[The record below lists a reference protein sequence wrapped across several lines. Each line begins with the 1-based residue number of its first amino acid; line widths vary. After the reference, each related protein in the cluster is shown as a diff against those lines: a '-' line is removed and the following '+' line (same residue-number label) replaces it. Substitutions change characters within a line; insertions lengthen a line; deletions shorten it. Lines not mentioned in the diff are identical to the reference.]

1 MGFTTEI
8 MRGVRLAAI
17 LFAVGLVGITLYRM
31 LDLVDDDDSASAAS
45 PPVVAAAAPAKPLR
59 ASGPKFY
66 PPPPPPLPGRAAVA
80 KPVRQQGRDIVVV
93 DVPAARDS
101 STLTA
106 SADLTAPVLESRLD
120 PVAQTAISEPLADVP
135 AAPAPHRNNRFVRA
149 FHRVARLIKSN

>member
-1 MGFTTEI
+1 MGFSTEI

-45 PPVVAAAAPAKPLR
+45 PPVVAAAPAKPLKS
-59 ASGPKFY
+59 SGPKFY

-93 DVPAARDS
+93 DVPIARDS
-101 STLTA
+101 VV
-106 SADLTAPVLESRLD
+106 ADVTAPVLEPRQD
-120 PVAQTAISEPLADVP
+120 PMALAAVTPEPLADVP
-135 AAPAPHRNNRFVRA
+135 PPPAPHRNNRFVRA
-149 FHRVARLIKSN
+149 FHRVVRIVKPN